1 MWTEKS
7 PWPTVCKLSS
17 KCILLIIH
25 ICSQQI
31 KPARVPPTQVAML
44 TVFRYQLNSYS
55 LVLLNMISLKILTAG

>member
-7 PWPTVCKLSS
+7 PWPTVCKLSLN
-17 KCILLIIH
+17 CILLITH

-31 KPARVPPTQVAML
+31 KPAIATQVAML

-55 LVLLNMISLKILTAG
+55 LFLLNMFSLKILTAG